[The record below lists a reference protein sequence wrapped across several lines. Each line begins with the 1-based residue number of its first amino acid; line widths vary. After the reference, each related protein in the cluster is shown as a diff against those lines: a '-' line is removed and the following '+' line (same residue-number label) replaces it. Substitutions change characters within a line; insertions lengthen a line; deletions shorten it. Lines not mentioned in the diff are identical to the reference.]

1 VAPVPLPG
9 DLTLRFPPG
18 VRRVAANVLIGGTP
32 LRVLR
37 LTPAGAARVDGW
49 MAGRPV
55 GPGRVAGELAAR
67 LVDAGLALPC
77 PPASPLPD
85 AAVVVPV
92 RDDPSG
98 LAMTLDA
105 LAATAGGRPVVVV
118 DDGSEPPVSDVNGAD
133 VRVAD
138 GSEEV
143 GGAEAMGVV
152 GPDAVRRSAMR
163 RHLVQRGA
171 VRRVVRRPV
180 AGGPAA
186 ARNTGLL
193 AIPPETEVVIFVDGG
208 CVPSPGW
215 VETLLAHFAD
225 PGLGA
230 VAPRVTSRADAGTPR
245 SIAAFEAVRS
255 PLDLGPLGGPVR
267 PGGAVPYVP
276 SAVLAVRTSAL
287 VAVGGFDEAL
297 RFGEDVDLVWRLHG
311 AGWRI
316 RYEPAANATHPARPT
331 IAAWLRQRFDYG
343 RSAAPLAARHRR
355 AVAPLSV
362 SPWTAAVWALLAGG
376 QPGPALLIAAG
387 SAEALARRV
396 GSDRAIRRQLRRLA
410 LSGHARA
417 GGPIASAVRRA
428 WLPPAVAVAVVAW
441 SRRPA
446 ARTRVILT
454 AAAITI
460 GPGVADWWAS
470 RPAPGPATWTAWR
483 LADDLAYQAGVWHGA
498 LRARSAG
505 ALLPKW

>member
-9 DLTLRFPPG
+9 DFTLRFPPG
-18 VRRVAANVLIGGTP
+18 VRRVAASVLIGGAP

-37 LTPAGAARVDGW
+37 LTPAGAARVGGW

-55 GPGRVAGELAAR
+55 GSGRAAGELAAR

-85 AAVVVPV
+85 AIVVVPV
-92 RDDPSG
+92 RDDPTG
-98 LAMTLDA
+98 LAVTLDA
-105 LAATAGGRPVVVV
+105 LAATAGGGPVVVV
-118 DDGSEPPVSDVNGAD
+118 DDGSEPPVSDVSVAD
-133 VRVAD
+133 VSVAD
-138 GSEEV
+138 VS
-143 GGAEAMGVV
+143 GAGVV
-152 GPDAVRRSAMR
+152 GVIGPGAVQRSAVQR
-163 RHLVQRGA
+163 RLVQWG
-171 VRRVVRRPV
+171 VVQRVVRRPV

-225 PGLGA
+225 PGLAA

-276 SAVLAVRTSAL
+276 SAVLAVRTAAL
-287 VAVGGFDEAL
+287 AAVGGFDEAL

-311 AGWRI
+311 AGWRV

-331 IAAWLRQRFDYG
+331 IATWLRQRFDYG
-343 RSAAPLAARHRR
+343 RSAAPLAARHGR

-362 SPWTAAVWALLAGG
+362 SPWSAAAWGLLAGG
-376 QPGPALLIAAG
+376 QPGPALLMAAG

-396 GSDRAIRRQLRRLA
+396 GSDRDVRRELRRLA
-410 LSGHARA
+410 LIGHARA
-417 GGPIASAVRRA
+417 GGPLGSAVRRA
-428 WLPPAVAVAVVAW
+428 WLPPAIAVAVVAW

-460 GPGVADWWAS
+460 GPGVADWWAR
-470 RPAPGPATWTAWR
+470 RPGPGPATWTAWR